1 MYISRVSTK
10 EVMSAVG
17 GGTVPEVG
25 RLLVSVAQRFE
36 IVFSE
41 KYLAQTIPVVGS
53 IGGASINAYFTH
65 YFGRAAHY
73 HSGLRR
79 LERQYGRD
87 MISEVYRASQ
97 SIH

>member
-17 GGTVPEVG
+17 GGTVPQVG

-41 KYLAQTIPVVGS
+41 KYLASPNDTRC
-53 IGGASINAYFTH
+53 
-65 YFGRAAHY
+65 GRNWRSKY
-73 HSGLRR
+73 
-79 LERQYGRD
+79 
-87 MISEVYRASQ
+87 
-97 SIH
+97 